1 MRNMYCLLIFF
12 TLQLIGCVDPKTSNL
27 SLEKL
32 KKIDD
37 LISEDIKENKIPGAV
52 VLVGNENEIIF
63 EKAYGIKNPET
74 NEKYKTDDIFRI
86 ASMTKAITS
95 IGVLKLWEQGK
106 IGLDDP
112 IDKYIPKF
120 ENIQV
125 LESWN
130 SEDTTF
136 TVKISTKKIT
146 VRQLLTHTSGI
157 GYGFIDRKKS
167 IKAIYHKRKQSFMK
181 NGVLCFCDED
191 ITIGETIENL
201 ADVPLHHEPGESYTY
216 SIGLDILGYMIEIVS
231 GKKLDDFFRDEIF
244 TPLQMNDTY
253 FYLPK
258 DKENRLVPVLS
269 KKDEDWV
276 IFKDERFNVNYPI
289 EGKRK
294 FLSGGCG
301 LSSTVQDY
309 YKFLTVFLN
318 DGKFKG
324 KKFINRKTNN
334 LIFKN
339 QLPESFG
346 LGVGLAFGI
355 LLEKDL
361 KNGVSGSVGTISW
374 GGYWNT
380 SFFADPKDKYIGLIY
395 KQTQNIKDD
404 SSDLFRRA
412 VSTSVVK

>member
-1 MRNMYCLLIFF
+1 MKSNLYIFLFLIA
-12 TLQLIGCVDPKTSNL
+12 IGCTNTKSSYLNSDR
-27 SLEKL
+27 L

-37 LISEDIKENKIPGAV
+37 IILEDIKENKIPGAV
-52 VLVGNENEIIF
+52 VLVGNEDNIIF

-74 NEKYKTDDIFRI
+74 NEKYNTDDIFRI

-95 IGVLKLWEQGK
+95 VGILKLWEEGK

-120 ENIQV
+120 ENIEI
-125 LESWN
+125 LESFN
-130 SEDTTF
+130 NEDTSYTS
-136 TVKISTKKIT
+136 KISTKKIT
-146 VRQLLTHTSGI
+146 IRQLLTHTSGI
-157 GYGFIDRKKS
+157 GYGFIDGNKS
-167 IKAIYHKRKQSFMK
+167 IKSIYHKRKQSFMK

-201 ADVPLHHEPGESYTY
+201 ADVPLHHEPGERFTY
-216 SIGLDILGYMIEIVS
+216 GIGLDVLGYMIEIVS
-231 GKKLDDFFRDEIF
+231 GKKLDEFFRDEIF

-258 DKENRLVPVLS
+258 EKENRLVPVLT
-269 KKDEDWV
+269 KKDDEWV
-276 IFKDERFNVNYPI
+276 IFEDDRFNVNYPI

-294 FLSGGCG
+294 FFAGGCG

-324 KKFINRKTNN
+324 KSFISKQTND
-334 LIFKN
+334 LIFQN

-346 LGVGLAFGI
+346 FGVGLAFGI
-355 LLEKDL
+355 VLEKDL
-361 KNGVSGSVGTISW
+361 KNGGTGSEGTISW

-380 SFFADPKDKYIGLIY
+380 SFFADPEDKYIGLIY
-395 KQTQNIKDD
+395 KQTQNIQDD

>member
-1 MRNMYCLLIFF
+1 MKSNLYIFLFLIA
-12 TLQLIGCVDPKTSNL
+12 IGCTNTKSSYLNSDR
-27 SLEKL
+27 L

-37 LISEDIKENKIPGAV
+37 IILEDIKENKIPGAV
-52 VLVGNENEIIF
+52 VLVGNEDNIIF

-74 NEKYKTDDIFRI
+74 NEKYNTDDIFRI

-95 IGVLKLWEQGK
+95 VGILKLWEEGK

-120 ENIQV
+120 ENIEI
-125 LESWN
+125 LESFN
-130 SEDTTF
+130 NEDTSYTS
-136 TVKISTKKIT
+136 KISTKKIT
-146 VRQLLTHTSGI
+146 IRQLLTHTSGI
-157 GYGFIDRKKS
+157 GYGFIDGNKS
-167 IKAIYHKRKQSFMK
+167 IKSIYHKRKQSFMK

-201 ADVPLHHEPGESYTY
+201 ADVPLHHEPGERFTY
-216 SIGLDILGYMIEIVS
+216 GIGLDVLGYMIEIVS
-231 GKKLDDFFRDEIF
+231 GKKLDEFFRDEIF

-258 DKENRLVPVLS
+258 EKENRLVPVLT
-269 KKDEDWV
+269 KKDDEWV
-276 IFKDERFNVNYPI
+276 IFEDDRFNVNYPI

-294 FLSGGCG
+294 FFAGGCG

-324 KKFINRKTNN
+324 KSFISKQTND
-334 LIFKN
+334 LIFQN

-346 LGVGLAFGI
+346 FGVGLAFGI
-355 LLEKDL
+355 VLEKDL
-361 KNGVSGSVGTISW
+361 KNGGTGSEGTISW

-380 SFFADPKDKYIGLIY
+380 SFFADPEDKYIGLLY
-395 KQTQNIKDD
+395 KQTQNIQDD

>member
-1 MRNMYCLLIFF
+1 MLLV
-12 TLQLIGCVDPKTSNL
+12 IGCTNTKSSYLNL
-27 SLEKL
+27 DRL

-37 LISEDIKENKIPGAV
+37 IISEDIKENKIPGAV
-52 VLVGNENEIIF
+52 VLVGNEDEIIF

-74 NEKYKTDDIFRI
+74 NEKYNTNDIFRI

-95 IGVLKLWEQGK
+95 VGVLKLWEEGK

-120 ENIQV
+120 ENIEI
-125 LESWN
+125 LESFN
-130 SEDTTF
+130 NEDTSYTSN
-136 TVKISTKKIT
+136 ISTKKIT
-146 VRQLLTHTSGI
+146 IRQLLTHTSGI
-157 GYGFIDRKKS
+157 GYGFIDGNKS
-167 IKAIYHKRKQSFMK
+167 IKSIYHKRKQSFMK

-201 ADVPLHHEPGESYTY
+201 ADVPLHHEPGERFTY
-216 SIGLDILGYMIEIVS
+216 GIGLDVLGYMIEIVS
-231 GKKLDDFFRDEIF
+231 GKKLDEFFRDEIF
-244 TPLQMNDTY
+244 TPLDMNDTY

-258 DKENRLVPVLS
+258 EKENRLVPVLT
-269 KKDEDWV
+269 KKDDEWV
-276 IFKDERFNVNYPI
+276 IFEDGRFNVNYPI

-294 FLSGGCG
+294 FFAGGCG

-324 KKFINRKTNN
+324 KSFISKQTND
-334 LIFKN
+334 LIFQN

-346 LGVGLAFGI
+346 FGVGLAFGI
-355 LLEKDL
+355 VLEKDL
-361 KNGVSGSVGTISW
+361 KNGGTGSEGTLSW

-380 SFFADPKDKYIGLIY
+380 NFFADPEDKYIGLIY
-395 KQTQNIKDD
+395 KQTQNIQDD

>member
-1 MRNMYCLLIFF
+1 MKNIYCLLIFF

-136 TVKISTKKIT
+136 TVKNSTKKIT

>member
-1 MRNMYCLLIFF
+1 MKSNLYIFLFLIA
-12 TLQLIGCVDPKTSNL
+12 IGCTNTKSSYLNL
-27 SLEKL
+27 DRL

-37 LISEDIKENKIPGAV
+37 IISEDIKENKIPGAV
-52 VLVGNENEIIF
+52 VLVGNKDEIIF

-74 NEKYKTDDIFRI
+74 NEKYNTDDIFRI

-95 IGVLKLWEQGK
+95 VGILKLWEEGK

-120 ENIQV
+120 ENIEI
-125 LESWN
+125 LESFN
-130 SEDTTF
+130 NEDTSYTS
-136 TVKISTKKIT
+136 KISTKKIT
-146 VRQLLTHTSGI
+146 IRQLLTHTSGI
-157 GYGFIDRKKS
+157 GYGFIDGNKS
-167 IKAIYHKRKQSFMK
+167 IKSIYHKRKQSFMK

-201 ADVPLHHEPGESYTY
+201 ADVPLHHEPGERFTY
-216 SIGLDILGYMIEIVS
+216 GIGLDVLGYMIEIVS
-231 GKKLDDFFRDEIF
+231 GKKLDEFFRDEIF
-244 TPLQMNDTY
+244 TPLDMNDTY

-258 DKENRLVPVLS
+258 EKENRLVPVLT
-269 KKDEDWV
+269 KKDDEWV
-276 IFKDERFNVNYPI
+276 IFEDDRFNVNYPI

-294 FLSGGCG
+294 FFAGGCG

-318 DGKFKG
+318 EGKFKG
-324 KKFINRKTNN
+324 KSFISKQTND
-334 LIFKN
+334 LIFQN

-346 LGVGLAFGI
+346 FGVGLAFGI
-355 LLEKDL
+355 VLEKDL
-361 KNGVSGSVGTISW
+361 KNGGTGSEGTISW

-380 SFFADPKDKYIGLIY
+380 SFFADPEDKYIGLIY
-395 KQTQNIKDD
+395 KQTQNIQDD

>member
-1 MRNMYCLLIFF
+1 MKSNLYIFLFLIA
-12 TLQLIGCVDPKTSNL
+12 IGCTNTKSSYLNSDR
-27 SLEKL
+27 L

-37 LISEDIKENKIPGAV
+37 IILEDIKENKIPGAV
-52 VLVGNENEIIF
+52 VLVGNEDNIIF

-74 NEKYKTDDIFRI
+74 NEKYNTDDIFRI

-95 IGVLKLWEQGK
+95 IGILKLWEEGK

-120 ENIQV
+120 ENIEI
-125 LESWN
+125 LESFN
-130 SEDTTF
+130 NEDTSYTS
-136 TVKISTKKIT
+136 KISTKKIT
-146 VRQLLTHTSGI
+146 IRQLLTHTSGI
-157 GYGFIDRKKS
+157 GYGFIDGNKS
-167 IKAIYHKRKQSFMK
+167 IKSIYHKRKQSFMK

-201 ADVPLHHEPGESYTY
+201 ADVPLHHEPGERFTY
-216 SIGLDILGYMIEIVS
+216 GIGLDVLGYMIEIVS
-231 GKKLDDFFRDEIF
+231 GKKLDEFFRDEIF

-258 DKENRLVPVLS
+258 EKENRLVPVLT
-269 KKDEDWV
+269 KKDDEWV
-276 IFKDERFNVNYPI
+276 IFEDDRFNVNYPI

-294 FLSGGCG
+294 FFAGGCG

-324 KKFINRKTNN
+324 KSFISKQTND
-334 LIFKN
+334 LIFQN
-339 QLPESFG
+339 QLPKSFG
-346 LGVGLAFGI
+346 FGVGLAFGI
-355 LLEKDL
+355 VLEKDL
-361 KNGVSGSVGTISW
+361 KNGGTGSEGTISW

-380 SFFADPKDKYIGLIY
+380 SFFADPEDKYIGLIY
-395 KQTQNIKDD
+395 KQTQNIQDD

>member
-1 MRNMYCLLIFF
+1 MKSNLYIFLFLIA
-12 TLQLIGCVDPKTSNL
+12 IGCTNTKSSYLNL
-27 SLEKL
+27 DRL

-37 LISEDIKENKIPGAV
+37 IISEDIKENKIPGAV
-52 VLVGNENEIIF
+52 VLVGNEDEIIF

-74 NEKYKTDDIFRI
+74 NEKYNTDDIFRI

-95 IGVLKLWEQGK
+95 LGVLKLWEEGK

-112 IDKYIPKF
+112 INKYIPKF
-120 ENIQV
+120 ENIEV
-125 LESWN
+125 LESFN
-130 SEDTTF
+130 SEDTSYTS
-136 TVKISTKKIT
+136 KISSKKIT
-146 VRQLLTHTSGI
+146 IRQLLTHTSGI
-157 GYGFIDRKKS
+157 GYGFIDGNKS
-167 IKAIYHKRKQSFMK
+167 IKSIYHKRKQSFMK

-201 ADVPLHHEPGESYTY
+201 ADVPLHHEPGERFTY
-216 SIGLDILGYMIEIVS
+216 GIGLDVLGYMIEIVS
-231 GKKLDDFFRDEIF
+231 GKKLDEFFRDEIF
-244 TPLQMNDTY
+244 TPLEMNDTY

-258 DKENRLVPVLS
+258 EKENRLVPVLT
-269 KKDEDWV
+269 KKDDEWMIFED
-276 IFKDERFNVNYPI
+276 DRFNVNYPI

-294 FLSGGCG
+294 FFAGGCG

-318 DGKFKG
+318 EGKFKG
-324 KKFINRKTNN
+324 KSFISKQTND
-334 LIFKN
+334 LIFQN

-346 LGVGLAFGI
+346 FGVGLAFGI
-355 LLEKDL
+355 VLEKDL
-361 KNGVSGSVGTISW
+361 KNGGTGSEGTISW

-380 SFFADPKDKYIGLIY
+380 SFFADPEDKYIGLIY
-395 KQTQNIKDD
+395 KQTQNIEDD

>member
-1 MRNMYCLLIFF
+1 MKSNLYIFLFLIA
-12 TLQLIGCVDPKTSNL
+12 IGCTNTKSSYLNSDR
-27 SLEKL
+27 L

-37 LISEDIKENKIPGAV
+37 IISEDIKENKIPGAV
-52 VLVGNENEIIF
+52 VLVGNEDEIIF
-63 EKAYGIKNPET
+63 ERAYGIKNPDT
-74 NEKYKTDDIFRI
+74 NEKYNTDDIFRI

-95 IGVLKLWEQGK
+95 VGILKLWEEGK

-120 ENIQV
+120 ENIEI
-125 LESWN
+125 LESFN
-130 SEDTTF
+130 NEDTSYTS
-136 TVKISTKKIT
+136 KISTKKIT
-146 VRQLLTHTSGI
+146 IRQLLTHTSGI
-157 GYGFIDRKKS
+157 GYGFIDGNKS
-167 IKAIYHKRKQSFMK
+167 IKSIYHKRKQSFMK

-201 ADVPLHHEPGESYTY
+201 ADVPLHHEPGERFTY
-216 SIGLDILGYMIEIVS
+216 GIGLDVLGYMIEIVS
-231 GKKLDDFFRDEIF
+231 GKKLDEFFRDEIF
-244 TPLQMNDTY
+244 TPLDMNDTY

-258 DKENRLVPVLS
+258 EKENRLVPVLT
-269 KKDEDWV
+269 KKDDEWV
-276 IFKDERFNVNYPI
+276 IFEDDRFNVNYPI

-294 FLSGGCG
+294 FFAGGCG

-309 YKFLTVFLN
+309 YKFLTIFLN

-324 KKFINRKTNN
+324 KSFISKQTND
-334 LIFKN
+334 LIFQN

-346 LGVGLAFGI
+346 FGVGLAFGI
-355 LLEKDL
+355 VLEKDL
-361 KNGVSGSVGTISW
+361 KNGGTGSEGTISW

-380 SFFADPKDKYIGLIY
+380 SFFADPEDKYIGLIY
-395 KQTQNIKDD
+395 KQTQNIQDD

>member
-1 MRNMYCLLIFF
+1 MKNIYCLLIFF

-231 GKKLDDFFRDEIF
+231 GKKLDHFFRDEIF

-324 KKFINRKTNN
+324 KKFISRKTNN

-395 KQTQNIKDD
+395 KQTQNIQDD

>member
-1 MRNMYCLLIFF
+1 MKSNLYIFLFLIA
-12 TLQLIGCVDPKTSNL
+12 IGCTNTKSSYLNSDR
-27 SLEKL
+27 L

-37 LISEDIKENKIPGAV
+37 IILEDIKENKIPGAV
-52 VLVGNENEIIF
+52 VLVGNEDNIIF

-74 NEKYKTDDIFRI
+74 NEKYNTDDIFRI

-95 IGVLKLWEQGK
+95 IGILKLWEEGK

-120 ENIQV
+120 ENIEI
-125 LESWN
+125 LESFN
-130 SEDTTF
+130 NEDTSYTS
-136 TVKISTKKIT
+136 KISTKKIT
-146 VRQLLTHTSGI
+146 IRQLLTHTSGI
-157 GYGFIDRKKS
+157 GYGFIDGNKS
-167 IKAIYHKRKQSFMK
+167 IKSIYHKRKQSFMK

-201 ADVPLHHEPGESYTY
+201 ADVPLHHEPGERFTY
-216 SIGLDILGYMIEIVS
+216 GIGLDVLGYMIEIVS
-231 GKKLDDFFRDEIF
+231 GKKLDEFFRDEIF
-244 TPLQMNDTY
+244 TPLDMNDTY

-258 DKENRLVPVLS
+258 EKENRLVPVLT
-269 KKDEDWV
+269 KKDDEWV
-276 IFKDERFNVNYPI
+276 IFEDDRFNVNYPI

-294 FLSGGCG
+294 FFAGGCG

-318 DGKFKG
+318 EGKFKG
-324 KKFINRKTNN
+324 KSFISKQTND
-334 LIFKN
+334 LIFQN

-346 LGVGLAFGI
+346 FGVGLAFGI
-355 LLEKDL
+355 VLEKDL
-361 KNGVSGSVGTISW
+361 KNGGTGSEGTISW

-380 SFFADPKDKYIGLIY
+380 SFFADPEDKYIGLIY
-395 KQTQNIKDD
+395 KQTQNIQDD

>member
-324 KKFINRKTNN
+324 KKFISRKTNN

-395 KQTQNIKDD
+395 KQTQNIQDD

>member
-1 MRNMYCLLIFF
+1 MKSNLYIFLFLIA
-12 TLQLIGCVDPKTSNL
+12 IGCTNTKSSYLNL
-27 SLEKL
+27 DRL

-37 LISEDIKENKIPGAV
+37 IISEDIKENKIPGAV
-52 VLVGNENEIIF
+52 VLVGNEDEIIF
-63 EKAYGIKNPET
+63 ERAYGIKNPDT
-74 NEKYKTDDIFRI
+74 NEKYNTDDIFRI

-95 IGVLKLWEQGK
+95 VGILKLWEEGK

-120 ENIQV
+120 ENIEI
-125 LESWN
+125 LESFN
-130 SEDTTF
+130 NEDTSYTS
-136 TVKISTKKIT
+136 KISTKKIT
-146 VRQLLTHTSGI
+146 IRQLLTHTSGI
-157 GYGFIDRKKS
+157 GYGFIDGNKS
-167 IKAIYHKRKQSFMK
+167 IKSIYHKRKQSFMK

-201 ADVPLHHEPGESYTY
+201 ADVPLHHEPGERFTY
-216 SIGLDILGYMIEIVS
+216 GIGLDVLGYMIEIVS
-231 GKKLDDFFRDEIF
+231 GKKLDEFFRDEIF
-244 TPLQMNDTY
+244 TPLDMNDTY

-258 DKENRLVPVLS
+258 EKENRLVPVLT
-269 KKDEDWV
+269 KKDDEWV
-276 IFKDERFNVNYPI
+276 IFEDDRFNVNYPI

-294 FLSGGCG
+294 FFAGGCG

-318 DGKFKG
+318 EGKFKG
-324 KKFINRKTNN
+324 KSFISKQTND
-334 LIFKN
+334 LIFQN

-346 LGVGLAFGI
+346 FGVGLAFGI
-355 LLEKDL
+355 VLEKDL
-361 KNGVSGSVGTISW
+361 KNGGTGSEGTISW

-380 SFFADPKDKYIGLIY
+380 SFFADPEDKYIGLIY
-395 KQTQNIKDD
+395 KQTQNIQDD

>member
-1 MRNMYCLLIFF
+1 MKSNLYIFLFLIA
-12 TLQLIGCVDPKTSNL
+12 IGCTNTKSSYLNL
-27 SLEKL
+27 DRL

-37 LISEDIKENKIPGAV
+37 IISEDIKENKIPGAV
-52 VLVGNENEIIF
+52 VLVGNEDNIIF

-74 NEKYKTDDIFRI
+74 NEKYNTDDIFRI

-95 IGVLKLWEQGK
+95 IGILKLWEEGK

-112 IDKYIPKF
+112 IDEYIPKF
-120 ENIQV
+120 ENIEI
-125 LESWN
+125 LESFN
-130 SEDTTF
+130 NEDTSYTS
-136 TVKISTKKIT
+136 KISTKKIT
-146 VRQLLTHTSGI
+146 IRQLLTHTSGI
-157 GYGFIDRKKS
+157 GYGFIDGNKS
-167 IKAIYHKRKQSFMK
+167 IKSIYHKRKQSFMK

-201 ADVPLHHEPGESYTY
+201 ADVPLHHEPGERFTY
-216 SIGLDILGYMIEIVS
+216 GIGLDVLGYMIEIVS
-231 GKKLDDFFRDEIF
+231 GKKLDEFFRDEIF
-244 TPLQMNDTY
+244 TPLDMNDTY

-258 DKENRLVPVLS
+258 EKENRLVPVLT
-269 KKDEDWV
+269 KKDDEWV
-276 IFKDERFNVNYPI
+276 IFEDDRFNVNYPI

-294 FLSGGCG
+294 FFAGGCG

-324 KKFINRKTNN
+324 KSFISKQTND
-334 LIFKN
+334 LIFQN

-346 LGVGLAFGI
+346 FGVGLAFGI
-355 LLEKDL
+355 VLEKDL
-361 KNGVSGSVGTISW
+361 KNGGTGSEGTISW

-380 SFFADPKDKYIGLIY
+380 SFFADPEDKYIGLIY
-395 KQTQNIKDD
+395 KQTQNIQDD

>member
-1 MRNMYCLLIFF
+1 MKNIYCLLIFF

-37 LISEDIKENKIPGAV
+37 LILEDIKENKIPGAV

-231 GKKLDDFFRDEIF
+231 GKKLDHFFRDEIF

>member
-1 MRNMYCLLIFF
+1 MKSKLYIFLMLLV
-12 TLQLIGCVDPKTSNL
+12 IGCTNTKSSYLNL
-27 SLEKL
+27 DRL

-37 LISEDIKENKIPGAV
+37 IISEDIKENKIPGAV
-52 VLVGNENEIIF
+52 VLVGNEDEIIF

-74 NEKYKTDDIFRI
+74 NEKYNTDDIFRI

-95 IGVLKLWEQGK
+95 VGVLKLWEEGK

-120 ENIQV
+120 ENIEI
-125 LESWN
+125 LESFN
-130 SEDTTF
+130 NEDTSYTS
-136 TVKISTKKIT
+136 KISTKKIT
-146 VRQLLTHTSGI
+146 IRQLLTHTSGI
-157 GYGFIDRKKS
+157 GYGFIDGNKS
-167 IKAIYHKRKQSFMK
+167 IKSIYHKRKQSFMK

-201 ADVPLHHEPGESYTY
+201 ADVPLHHEPGERFTY
-216 SIGLDILGYMIEIVS
+216 GIGLDVLGYMIEIVS
-231 GKKLDDFFRDEIF
+231 GKKLDEFFRDEIF
-244 TPLQMNDTY
+244 TPLEMNDTY

-258 DKENRLVPVLS
+258 EKENRLVPVLT
-269 KKDEDWV
+269 KKDDEWV
-276 IFKDERFNVNYPI
+276 IFEDGRFNVNYPI

-294 FLSGGCG
+294 FFAGGCG

-324 KKFINRKTNN
+324 KSFISKQTND
-334 LIFKN
+334 LIFQN

-346 LGVGLAFGI
+346 FGVGLAFGI
-355 LLEKDL
+355 VLEKDL
-361 KNGVSGSVGTISW
+361 KNGGTGSEGTLSW

-380 SFFADPKDKYIGLIY
+380 NFFADPEDKYIGLIY
-395 KQTQNIKDD
+395 KQTQNIQDD

>member
-1 MRNMYCLLIFF
+1 MKNIHCLLIFF
-12 TLQLIGCVDPKTSNL
+12 TLSFIGCVDPKTSNL

-37 LISEDIKENKIPGAV
+37 LILEDIKENKIPGAV

-74 NEKYKTDDIFRI
+74 NEKYNTDDIFRI

-95 IGVLKLWEQGK
+95 IGVLKLWEEGK

-120 ENIQV
+120 ENIQI

-130 SEDTTF
+130 SEDTTY
-136 TVKISTKKIT
+136 TVKNSTKKIT

-157 GYGFIDRKKS
+157 GYDFIDEKKS

-201 ADVPLHHEPGESYTY
+201 ADVPLHHEPGERYTY

-231 GKKLDDFFRDEIF
+231 EKKLDEFFRDEIF
-244 TPLQMNDTY
+244 TPLEMNDTY

-269 KKDEDWV
+269 KKDEEWV

-324 KKFINRKTNN
+324 KKFISRQTND

-346 LGVGLAFGI
+346 LGVGLAFGVV
-355 LLEKDL
+355 LEKDL
-361 KNGVSGSVGTISW
+361 KNVGTGSAGTISW

-395 KQTQNIKDD
+395 KQTQNIDD
-404 SSDLFRRA
+404 NSSDLFRRA

>member
-1 MRNMYCLLIFF
+1 MVSKLYIFLMLLV
-12 TLQLIGCVDPKTSNL
+12 IGCTNTKSSYLNL
-27 SLEKL
+27 DRL

-37 LISEDIKENKIPGAV
+37 IISEDIKENKIPGAV
-52 VLVGNENEIIF
+52 VLVGNEDEIIF

-74 NEKYKTDDIFRI
+74 NEKYNTDDIFRI

-95 IGVLKLWEQGK
+95 VGVLKLWEEGK

-120 ENIQV
+120 ENIEI
-125 LESWN
+125 LESFN
-130 SEDTTF
+130 NEDTSYTSN
-136 TVKISTKKIT
+136 ISTKKIT
-146 VRQLLTHTSGI
+146 IRQLLTHTSGI
-157 GYGFIDRKKS
+157 GYGFIDGNKS
-167 IKAIYHKRKQSFMK
+167 IKSIYHKRKQSFMK

-201 ADVPLHHEPGESYTY
+201 ADVPLHHEPGERFTY
-216 SIGLDILGYMIEIVS
+216 GIGLDVLGYMIEIVS
-231 GKKLDDFFRDEIF
+231 GKKLDEFFRDEIF
-244 TPLQMNDTY
+244 TPLDMNDTY

-258 DKENRLVPVLS
+258 EKENRLVPVLT
-269 KKDEDWV
+269 KKDDEWV
-276 IFKDERFNVNYPI
+276 IFEDGRFNVNYPI

-294 FLSGGCG
+294 FFAGGCG

-324 KKFINRKTNN
+324 KSFISKQTND
-334 LIFKN
+334 LIFQN

-346 LGVGLAFGI
+346 FGVGLAFGI
-355 LLEKDL
+355 VLEKDL
-361 KNGVSGSVGTISW
+361 KNGGTGSEGTLSW

-380 SFFADPKDKYIGLIY
+380 SFFADPEDKYIGLIY
-395 KQTQNIKDD
+395 KQTQNIQDD

>member
-1 MRNMYCLLIFF
+1 MKNIHCLLIFF
-12 TLQLIGCVDPKTSNL
+12 TLSFIGCVDPKTSNL
-27 SLEKL
+27 SLENL

-37 LISEDIKENKIPGAV
+37 LILEDIKENKIPGAV

-74 NEKYKTDDIFRI
+74 NEKYNTDDIFRI

-95 IGVLKLWEQGK
+95 IGVLKLWEEGK

-120 ENIQV
+120 ENIQI

-130 SEDTTF
+130 SEDTTY
-136 TVKISTKKIT
+136 TVKNSTKKIT

-157 GYGFIDRKKS
+157 GYDFIDEKKS

-201 ADVPLHHEPGESYTY
+201 ADVPLHHEPGERYTY

-231 GKKLDDFFRDEIF
+231 EKKLDEFFRDEIF
-244 TPLQMNDTY
+244 TPLEMNDTY

-269 KKDEDWV
+269 KKDEEWV

-324 KKFINRKTNN
+324 KKFISRQTND

-346 LGVGLAFGI
+346 LGVGLAFGVV
-355 LLEKDL
+355 LEKDL
-361 KNGVSGSVGTISW
+361 KNVGTGSAGTISW

-395 KQTQNIKDD
+395 KQTQNIDD
-404 SSDLFRRA
+404 NSSDLFRRA

>member
-1 MRNMYCLLIFF
+1 MKSNLYIFLFLIA
-12 TLQLIGCVDPKTSNL
+12 IGCTNTKSSYLNL
-27 SLEKL
+27 DRL

-37 LISEDIKENKIPGAV
+37 IISEDIKENKIPGAV
-52 VLVGNENEIIF
+52 VLVGNEDEIIF
-63 EKAYGIKNPET
+63 ERAYGIKNPDT
-74 NEKYKTDDIFRI
+74 NEKYNTDDIFRI

-95 IGVLKLWEQGK
+95 VGILKLWEEGK

-120 ENIQV
+120 ENIEI
-125 LESWN
+125 LESFN
-130 SEDTTF
+130 NEDTSYTS
-136 TVKISTKKIT
+136 KISPKKIT
-146 VRQLLTHTSGI
+146 IRQLLTHTSGI
-157 GYGFIDRKKS
+157 GYGFIDGNKS
-167 IKAIYHKRKQSFMK
+167 IKSIYHKRKQSFMK

-201 ADVPLHHEPGESYTY
+201 ADVPLHHEPGERFTY
-216 SIGLDILGYMIEIVS
+216 GIGLDVLGYMIEIVS
-231 GKKLDDFFRDEIF
+231 GKKLDEFFRDEIF
-244 TPLQMNDTY
+244 TPLDMNDTY

-258 DKENRLVPVLS
+258 EKENRLVPVLT
-269 KKDEDWV
+269 KKDDEWV
-276 IFKDERFNVNYPI
+276 IFEDDRFNVNYPI

-294 FLSGGCG
+294 FFAGGCG

-324 KKFINRKTNN
+324 KSFISKQTND
-334 LIFKN
+334 LIFQN

-346 LGVGLAFGI
+346 FGVGLAFGI
-355 LLEKDL
+355 VLEKDL
-361 KNGVSGSVGTISW
+361 KNGGTGSEGTISW

-380 SFFADPKDKYIGLIY
+380 SFFADPEDKYIGLIY
-395 KQTQNIKDD
+395 KQTQNIQDD

>member
-1 MRNMYCLLIFF
+1 MKSNLYIFLFLIA
-12 TLQLIGCVDPKTSNL
+12 IGCTNTKSSYLNL
-27 SLEKL
+27 DRL

-37 LISEDIKENKIPGAV
+37 IISEDIKENKIPGAV
-52 VLVGNENEIIF
+52 VLVGNEDEIIF

-74 NEKYKTDDIFRI
+74 NEKYNTDDIFRI

-95 IGVLKLWEQGK
+95 VGILKLWEEGK

-120 ENIQV
+120 ENIEI
-125 LESWN
+125 LESFN
-130 SEDTTF
+130 NEDTSYTS
-136 TVKISTKKIT
+136 KISTKKIT
-146 VRQLLTHTSGI
+146 IRQLLTHTSGI
-157 GYGFIDRKKS
+157 GYGFIDGNKS
-167 IKAIYHKRKQSFMK
+167 IKSIYHKRKQSFMK

-201 ADVPLHHEPGESYTY
+201 ADVPLHHEPGERFTY
-216 SIGLDILGYMIEIVS
+216 GIGLDVLGYMIEIVS
-231 GKKLDDFFRDEIF
+231 GKKLDEFFRDEIF
-244 TPLQMNDTY
+244 TPLDMNDTY

-258 DKENRLVPVLS
+258 EKENRLVPVLT
-269 KKDEDWV
+269 KKDDEWV
-276 IFKDERFNVNYPI
+276 IFEDDRFNVNYPI

-294 FLSGGCG
+294 FFAGGCG

-318 DGKFKG
+318 EGKFKG
-324 KKFINRKTNN
+324 KSFISKQTND
-334 LIFKN
+334 LIFQN

-346 LGVGLAFGI
+346 FGVGLAFGI
-355 LLEKDL
+355 VLEKDL
-361 KNGVSGSVGTISW
+361 KNGGTGSEGTISW

-380 SFFADPKDKYIGLIY
+380 SFFADPEDKYIGLIY
-395 KQTQNIKDD
+395 KQTQNIQDD

>member
-1 MRNMYCLLIFF
+1 MKSKLYIFLMLLV
-12 TLQLIGCVDPKTSNL
+12 IGCTNTKSSYLNL
-27 SLEKL
+27 DRL

-37 LISEDIKENKIPGAV
+37 IISEDIKENKIPGAV
-52 VLVGNENEIIF
+52 VLVGNEDEIIF

-74 NEKYKTDDIFRI
+74 NEKYNTDDIFRI

-95 IGVLKLWEQGK
+95 VGVLKLWEEGK

-120 ENIQV
+120 ENIEI
-125 LESWN
+125 LESFN
-130 SEDTTF
+130 NEDTSYTS
-136 TVKISTKKIT
+136 KISTKKIT
-146 VRQLLTHTSGI
+146 IRQLLTHTSGI
-157 GYGFIDRKKS
+157 GYGFIDGNKS
-167 IKAIYHKRKQSFMK
+167 IKSIYHKRKQSFMK

-201 ADVPLHHEPGESYTY
+201 ADVPLHHEPGERFTY
-216 SIGLDILGYMIEIVS
+216 GIGLDVLGYMIEIVS
-231 GKKLDDFFRDEIF
+231 GKKLDEFFRDEIF
-244 TPLQMNDTY
+244 TPLDMNDTY

-258 DKENRLVPVLS
+258 EKENRLVPVLT
-269 KKDEDWV
+269 KKDDEWV
-276 IFKDERFNVNYPI
+276 IFEDGRFNVNYPI

-294 FLSGGCG
+294 FFAGGCG

-324 KKFINRKTNN
+324 KSFISKQTND
-334 LIFKN
+334 LIFQN

-346 LGVGLAFGI
+346 FGVGLAFGI
-355 LLEKDL
+355 VLEKDL
-361 KNGVSGSVGTISW
+361 KNGGTGSEGTLSW

-380 SFFADPKDKYIGLIY
+380 NFFADPEDKYIGLIY
-395 KQTQNIKDD
+395 KQTQNIQDD

>member
-1 MRNMYCLLIFF
+1 MKNIHCLLIFF
-12 TLQLIGCVDPKTSNL
+12 TLSFIGCVDPKTSNL
-27 SLEKL
+27 SLENL

-37 LISEDIKENKIPGAV
+37 LILEDIKENKIPGAV

-74 NEKYKTDDIFRI
+74 NEKYNTDDIFRI

-95 IGVLKLWEQGK
+95 IGVLKLWEEGK

-120 ENIQV
+120 ENIQI

-130 SEDTTF
+130 SEDTTY
-136 TVKISTKKIT
+136 TVKNSTKKIT

-157 GYGFIDRKKS
+157 GYDFIDEKKS

-201 ADVPLHHEPGESYTY
+201 ADVPLHHEPGERYTY

-231 GKKLDDFFRDEIF
+231 EKKLDEFLRDEIF
-244 TPLQMNDTY
+244 TPLEMNDTY

-269 KKDEDWV
+269 KKDEEWV

-324 KKFINRKTNN
+324 KKFISRQTND

-346 LGVGLAFGI
+346 LGVGLAFGVV
-355 LLEKDL
+355 LEKDL
-361 KNGVSGSVGTISW
+361 KNVGTGSAGTISW

-395 KQTQNIKDD
+395 KQTQNIDD
-404 SSDLFRRA
+404 NSSDLFRRA

>member
-1 MRNMYCLLIFF
+1 MKSNLYIFLFLIA
-12 TLQLIGCVDPKTSNL
+12 IGCTNTKSSYLNSDR
-27 SLEKL
+27 L

-37 LISEDIKENKIPGAV
+37 IISEDIKENKIPGAV
-52 VLVGNENEIIF
+52 VLVGNEDKIIF

-74 NEKYKTDDIFRI
+74 NEKYNTNDIFRI

-95 IGVLKLWEQGK
+95 VGILKLWEEGK

-120 ENIQV
+120 ENIEI
-125 LESWN
+125 LESFN
-130 SEDTTF
+130 NEDTSYTS
-136 TVKISTKKIT
+136 KISTKKIT
-146 VRQLLTHTSGI
+146 IRQLLTHTSGI
-157 GYGFIDRKKS
+157 GYGFIDGNKS
-167 IKAIYHKRKQSFMK
+167 IKSIYHKRKQSFMK

-201 ADVPLHHEPGESYTY
+201 ADVPLHHEPGERFTY
-216 SIGLDILGYMIEIVS
+216 GIGLDVLGYMIEIVS
-231 GKKLDDFFRDEIF
+231 GKKLDEFFRDEIF
-244 TPLQMNDTY
+244 TPLDMNDTY

-258 DKENRLVPVLS
+258 EKENRLVPVLT
-269 KKDEDWV
+269 KKDDEWV
-276 IFKDERFNVNYPI
+276 IFEDDRFNVNYPI

-294 FLSGGCG
+294 FFAGGCG

-324 KKFINRKTNN
+324 KSFISKQTND
-334 LIFKN
+334 LIFQN

-346 LGVGLAFGI
+346 FGVGLAFGI
-355 LLEKDL
+355 VLEKDL
-361 KNGVSGSVGTISW
+361 KNGGTGSEGTISW

-380 SFFADPKDKYIGLIY
+380 SFFADPEDKYIGLIY
-395 KQTQNIKDD
+395 KQTQNIQDD

>member
-1 MRNMYCLLIFF
+1 MKSKLYIFLMLLV
-12 TLQLIGCVDPKTSNL
+12 IGCTNTKSSYLNL
-27 SLEKL
+27 DRL

-37 LISEDIKENKIPGAV
+37 IISEDIKENKIPGAV
-52 VLVGNENEIIF
+52 VLVGNEDEIIF

-74 NEKYKTDDIFRI
+74 NEKYNTDDIFRI

-95 IGVLKLWEQGK
+95 VGVLKLWEEGK

-120 ENIQV
+120 ENIEI
-125 LESWN
+125 LESFN
-130 SEDTTF
+130 NEDTSYTSN
-136 TVKISTKKIT
+136 ISTKKIT
-146 VRQLLTHTSGI
+146 IRQLLTHTSGI
-157 GYGFIDRKKS
+157 GYGFIDGNKS
-167 IKAIYHKRKQSFMK
+167 IKSIYHKRKQSFMK

-201 ADVPLHHEPGESYTY
+201 ADVPLHHEPGERFTY
-216 SIGLDILGYMIEIVS
+216 GIGLDVLGYMIEIVS
-231 GKKLDDFFRDEIF
+231 GKKLDEFFRDEIF
-244 TPLQMNDTY
+244 TPLDMNDTY

-258 DKENRLVPVLS
+258 EKENRLVPVLT
-269 KKDEDWV
+269 KKDDEWV
-276 IFKDERFNVNYPI
+276 IFEDGRFNVNYPI

-294 FLSGGCG
+294 FFAGGCG

-324 KKFINRKTNN
+324 KSFISKQTND
-334 LIFKN
+334 LIFQN

-346 LGVGLAFGI
+346 FGVGLAFGI
-355 LLEKDL
+355 VLEKDL
-361 KNGVSGSVGTISW
+361 KNGGTGSEGTLSW

-380 SFFADPKDKYIGLIY
+380 SFFADPEDKYIGLIY
-395 KQTQNIKDD
+395 KQTQNIQDD

>member
-1 MRNMYCLLIFF
+1 MKSNLYIFLFLIA
-12 TLQLIGCVDPKTSNL
+12 IGCTNTKSSYLNL
-27 SLEKL
+27 DRL

-37 LISEDIKENKIPGAV
+37 LILEDIKENKIPGAV
-52 VLVGNENEIIF
+52 VLVGNEDEIIF

-74 NEKYKTDDIFRI
+74 NEKYNTDDIFRI

-95 IGVLKLWEQGK
+95 VGVLKLWEEGK

-120 ENIQV
+120 ENIEV
-125 LESWN
+125 LESFN
-130 SEDTTF
+130 SEDTSYTS
-136 TVKISTKKIT
+136 KISSKKIT
-146 VRQLLTHTSGI
+146 IRQLLTHTSGI
-157 GYGFIDRKKS
+157 GYGFIDGNKS
-167 IKAIYHKRKQSFMK
+167 IKSIYHKRKQSFMK

-201 ADVPLHHEPGESYTY
+201 ADVPLHHEPGERFTY
-216 SIGLDILGYMIEIVS
+216 GIGLDVLGYMIEIVS
-231 GKKLDDFFRDEIF
+231 GKKLDEFFRDEIF
-244 TPLQMNDTY
+244 TPLEMNDTY

-258 DKENRLVPVLS
+258 EKENRLVPVLT
-269 KKDEDWV
+269 KKDDEWM
-276 IFKDERFNVNYPI
+276 IFEDERFNVNYPI

-294 FLSGGCG
+294 FFAGGCG

-324 KKFINRKTNN
+324 KSFISKQTND
-334 LIFKN
+334 LIFQN

-346 LGVGLAFGI
+346 FGVGLAFGI
-355 LLEKDL
+355 VLEKDL
-361 KNGVSGSVGTISW
+361 KNGGTGSEGTISW

-380 SFFADPKDKYIGLIY
+380 SFFADPEDKYIGLIY
-395 KQTQNIKDD
+395 KQTQKIQDD

>member
-1 MRNMYCLLIFF
+1 MKSNLYIFLFLIA
-12 TLQLIGCVDPKTSNL
+12 IGCTNTKSSYLNSDR
-27 SLEKL
+27 L

-37 LISEDIKENKIPGAV
+37 IISEDIKENKIPGAV
-52 VLVGNENEIIF
+52 VLVGNEDEIIF
-63 EKAYGIKNPET
+63 ERAYGIKNPDT
-74 NEKYKTDDIFRI
+74 NEKYNTDDIFRI

-95 IGVLKLWEQGK
+95 VGILKLWEEGK

-120 ENIQV
+120 ENIEI
-125 LESWN
+125 LESFN
-130 SEDTTF
+130 NEDTSYTS
-136 TVKISTKKIT
+136 KISTKKIT
-146 VRQLLTHTSGI
+146 IRQLLTHTSGI
-157 GYGFIDRKKS
+157 GYGFIDGNKS
-167 IKAIYHKRKQSFMK
+167 IKSIYHKRKQSFMK

-201 ADVPLHHEPGESYTY
+201 ADVPLHHEPGERFTY
-216 SIGLDILGYMIEIVS
+216 GIGLDVLGYMIEIVS
-231 GKKLDDFFRDEIF
+231 GKKLDEFFRDEIF
-244 TPLQMNDTY
+244 TPLDMNDTY

-258 DKENRLVPVLS
+258 EKENRLVPVLT
-269 KKDEDWV
+269 KKDDEWV
-276 IFKDERFNVNYPI
+276 IFEDDRFNVNYPI

-294 FLSGGCG
+294 FFAGGCG

-324 KKFINRKTNN
+324 KSFISKQTND
-334 LIFKN
+334 LIFQN

-346 LGVGLAFGI
+346 FGVGLAFGI
-355 LLEKDL
+355 VLEKDL
-361 KNGVSGSVGTISW
+361 KNGGTGSEGTISW

-380 SFFADPKDKYIGLIY
+380 SFFADPEDKYIGLIY
-395 KQTQNIKDD
+395 KQTQNIQDD

>member
-1 MRNMYCLLIFF
+1 MKSNLYIFLFLIA
-12 TLQLIGCVDPKTSNL
+12 IGCTNTKSSYLNL
-27 SLEKL
+27 DRL

-37 LISEDIKENKIPGAV
+37 IISEDIKENKIPGAV
-52 VLVGNENEIIF
+52 VLVGNEDEIIF

-74 NEKYKTDDIFRI
+74 NEKYNTDDIFRI

-95 IGVLKLWEQGK
+95 VGILKLWEEGK

-120 ENIQV
+120 ENIEI
-125 LESWN
+125 LESFN
-130 SEDTTF
+130 NEDTSYTS
-136 TVKISTKKIT
+136 KITTKKIT
-146 VRQLLTHTSGI
+146 IRQLLTHTSGI
-157 GYGFIDRKKS
+157 GYGFIDGNKS
-167 IKAIYHKRKQSFMK
+167 IKSIYHKRKQSFMK

-201 ADVPLHHEPGESYTY
+201 ADVPLHHEPGERFTY
-216 SIGLDILGYMIEIVS
+216 GIGLDVLGYMIEIVS
-231 GKKLDDFFRDEIF
+231 GKKLDEFFRDEIF
-244 TPLQMNDTY
+244 TPLDMNDTY

-258 DKENRLVPVLS
+258 EKENRLVPVLT
-269 KKDEDWV
+269 KKDDEWV
-276 IFKDERFNVNYPI
+276 IFEDDRFNVNYPI

-294 FLSGGCG
+294 FFAGGCG

-318 DGKFKG
+318 EGKFKG
-324 KKFINRKTNN
+324 KSFISKQTND
-334 LIFKN
+334 LIFQN

-346 LGVGLAFGI
+346 FGVGLAFGI
-355 LLEKDL
+355 VLEKDL
-361 KNGVSGSVGTISW
+361 KNGGTGSEGTISW

-380 SFFADPKDKYIGLIY
+380 SFFADPEDKYIGLIY
-395 KQTQNIKDD
+395 KQTQNIQDD

>member
-1 MRNMYCLLIFF
+1 MKSNLYIFLFLIA
-12 TLQLIGCVDPKTSNL
+12 IGCTNTKSSYLNSDR
-27 SLEKL
+27 L

-37 LISEDIKENKIPGAV
+37 IILEDIKENKIPGAV
-52 VLVGNENEIIF
+52 VLVGNEDNIIF

-74 NEKYKTDDIFRI
+74 NEKYNTDDIFRI

-95 IGVLKLWEQGK
+95 IGILKLWEEGK

-120 ENIQV
+120 ENIEI
-125 LESWN
+125 LESFN
-130 SEDTTF
+130 DEDTSYTS
-136 TVKISTKKIT
+136 KISTKKIT
-146 VRQLLTHTSGI
+146 IRQLLTHTSGI
-157 GYGFIDRKKS
+157 GYGFIDGNKS
-167 IKAIYHKRKQSFMK
+167 IKSIYHKRKQSFMK

-201 ADVPLHHEPGESYTY
+201 ADVPLHHEPGERFTY
-216 SIGLDILGYMIEIVS
+216 GIGLDVLGYMIEIVS
-231 GKKLDDFFRDEIF
+231 GKKLDEFFRDEIF
-244 TPLQMNDTY
+244 TPLDMNDTY

-258 DKENRLVPVLS
+258 EKENRLVPVLT
-269 KKDEDWV
+269 KKDDEWV
-276 IFKDERFNVNYPI
+276 IFEDDRFNVNYPI

-294 FLSGGCG
+294 FFAGGCG

-324 KKFINRKTNN
+324 KSFISKQTND
-334 LIFKN
+334 LIFQN

-346 LGVGLAFGI
+346 FGVGLAFGI
-355 LLEKDL
+355 VLEKDL
-361 KNGVSGSVGTISW
+361 KNGGTGSEGTISW

-380 SFFADPKDKYIGLIY
+380 SFFADPEDKYIGLIY
-395 KQTQNIKDD
+395 KQTQNIQDD

>member
-1 MRNMYCLLIFF
+1 MKSNLYIFLFLIA
-12 TLQLIGCVDPKTSNL
+12 IGCTNTKSSYLNL
-27 SLEKL
+27 DRL

-37 LISEDIKENKIPGAV
+37 IISEDIKENKIPGAV
-52 VLVGNENEIIF
+52 VLVGNEDEIIF

-74 NEKYKTDDIFRI
+74 NEKYNTDDIFRI

-95 IGVLKLWEQGK
+95 IGILKLWEEGK

-120 ENIQV
+120 ENIEI
-125 LESWN
+125 LESFN
-130 SEDTTF
+130 NEDTSYTS
-136 TVKISTKKIT
+136 KISTKKIT
-146 VRQLLTHTSGI
+146 IRQLLTHTSGI
-157 GYGFIDRKKS
+157 GYGFIDGNKS
-167 IKAIYHKRKQSFMK
+167 IKSIYHKRKQSFMK

-201 ADVPLHHEPGESYTY
+201 ADVPLHHEPGERFTY
-216 SIGLDILGYMIEIVS
+216 GIGLDVLGYMIEIVS
-231 GKKLDDFFRDEIF
+231 GKKLDEFFRDEIF
-244 TPLQMNDTY
+244 TPLDMNDTY

-258 DKENRLVPVLS
+258 EKENRLVPVLT
-269 KKDEDWV
+269 KKDDEWV
-276 IFKDERFNVNYPI
+276 IFEDDRFNVNYPI

-294 FLSGGCG
+294 FFAGGCG

-324 KKFINRKTNN
+324 KSFISKQTND
-334 LIFKN
+334 LIFQN

-346 LGVGLAFGI
+346 FGVGLAFGI
-355 LLEKDL
+355 VLEKDL
-361 KNGVSGSVGTISW
+361 KNGGTGSEGTISW

-380 SFFADPKDKYIGLIY
+380 SFFADPEDKYIGLIY
-395 KQTQNIKDD
+395 KQTQNIQDD

>member
-1 MRNMYCLLIFF
+1 MKSNLYIFLFLIA
-12 TLQLIGCVDPKTSNL
+12 IGCTNTKSSYLNL
-27 SLEKL
+27 DRL

-37 LISEDIKENKIPGAV
+37 IISEDIKENKIPGAV
-52 VLVGNENEIIF
+52 VLVGNEDNIIF

-74 NEKYKTDDIFRI
+74 NEKYNTDDIFRI

-95 IGVLKLWEQGK
+95 IGILKLWEEGK

-120 ENIQV
+120 ENIEI
-125 LESWN
+125 LESFN
-130 SEDTTF
+130 DEDTSYTS
-136 TVKISTKKIT
+136 KISTKKIT
-146 VRQLLTHTSGI
+146 IRQLLTHTSGI
-157 GYGFIDRKKS
+157 GYGFIDGNKS
-167 IKAIYHKRKQSFMK
+167 IKSIYHKRKQSFMK

-201 ADVPLHHEPGESYTY
+201 ADVPLHHEPGERFTY
-216 SIGLDILGYMIEIVS
+216 GIGLDVLGYMIEIVS
-231 GKKLDDFFRDEIF
+231 GKKLDEFFRDEIF
-244 TPLQMNDTY
+244 TPLDMNDTY

-258 DKENRLVPVLS
+258 EKENRLVPVLT
-269 KKDEDWV
+269 KKDDEWV
-276 IFKDERFNVNYPI
+276 IFEDDRFNVNYPI

-294 FLSGGCG
+294 FFAGGCG

-324 KKFINRKTNN
+324 KSFISKQTND
-334 LIFKN
+334 LIFQN

-346 LGVGLAFGI
+346 FGVGLAFGI
-355 LLEKDL
+355 VLEKDL
-361 KNGVSGSVGTISW
+361 KNGGTGSEGTISW

-380 SFFADPKDKYIGLIY
+380 SFFADPEDKYIGLIY
-395 KQTQNIKDD
+395 KQTQNIQDD